1 MVMRRGRTG
10 WSKVGDAV
18 FTYYRP
24 WLAWGVGWLAAGKMR
39 GDRKASGPCR
49 TAFGSRWRER
59 EFTAKAKQSTLVP
72 FSDENRRHGHDLGI
86 RKMEG
91 GQALDK
97 GQNKRARVKR
107 ERDGRDKKRADGTT
121 GQRNRATGDTGGRRR
136 DETRRERE
144 KKRGWKGAEREREKE
159 QQPAPAKAPPRKY
172 TRRSKRR
179 RQRCQGRYGTY
190 SVYPVAHPR
199 TRLRVTRSK
208 QVVQCVERGAWSE
221 ARVPRQG
228 GSSKDLWIIFFPLHP
243 HPLGFLDSPPRVNPL
258 PQVCAG
264 CCCCCYYS

>member
-1 MVMRRGRTG
+1 MRYLRIIDLGLLG
-10 WSKVGDAV
+10 
-18 FTYYRP
+18 
-24 WLAWGVGWLAAGKMR
+24 GVGWLAAGKMR

-121 GQRNRATGDTGGRRR
+121 GQRNRATGGGRRRR

-144 KKRGWKGAEREREKE
+144 KKRGWKGGERERERATTSTSKSTTKKVH
-159 QQPAPAKAPPRKY
+159 Q

-221 ARVPRQG
+221 ARVPR
-228 GSSKDLWIIFFPLHP
+228 
-243 HPLGFLDSPPRVNPL
+243 
-258 PQVCAG
+258 
-264 CCCCCYYS
+264 

>member
-24 WLAWGVGWLAAGKMR
+24 WVAWGVGWLAAGKMR

-144 KKRGWKGAEREREKE
+144 KKRGWKGAAQQASRKPAPSRRERERKSNNQH
-159 QQPAPAKAPPRKY
+159 QQKHHQVHH

-208 QVVQCVERGAWSE
+208 QVVQ
-221 ARVPRQG
+221 
-228 GSSKDLWIIFFPLHP
+228 
-243 HPLGFLDSPPRVNPL
+243 
-258 PQVCAG
+258 
-264 CCCCCYYS
+264 